1 MSLWQ
6 EIEFW
11 YFRKAQTVIW
21 NVLEYKNLFLKSFP
35 MSLCV
40 LLLFLNKH
48 SELIPDLFIF
58 PICSFL
64 LGWSPTSQQWIHPW
78 SMFDYIL
85 SVLLSTCPRLSTA
98 NCHSKRIYLF
108 ISNLWRLQAIWL
120 WPLILYSLEKDKFC
134 S

>member
-35 MSLCV
+35 TSLCV

-58 PICSFL
+58 VLFYLVSHQLASNESTPDLCLIIFYQSFWVLVPACPL
-64 LGWSPTSQQWIHPW
+64 LIV
-78 SMFDYIL
+78 IL
-85 SVLLSTCPRLSTA
+85 KGFR
-98 NCHSKRIYLF
+98 YLF
-108 ISNLWRLQAIWL
+108 ISNLWRLQTIWL
-120 WPLILYSLEKDKFC
+120 WPLILYLLEKDKFC